1 MYNNVIA
8 TSNTAIIVNSV
19 VVLFVMEIDEV
30 IFSALDAI
38 SDKLTEH
45 AAETEEATKMK
56 KELDDKRKELERK
69 MNEELEQKRAQIAS
83 LEEEIDDQ
91 RKDLEQQR
99 AQIVSQQKEI
109 DDQRKDLEQQKAQI
123 VSQQKEIDD
132 QRKDLQMLREAVEAI
147 QESQAAVADT
157 GTEATSNI
165 ESTDWEGEGDLI
177 PLSHV
182 IVE

>member
-109 DDQRKDLEQQKAQI
+109 DDQRKDL
-123 VSQQKEIDD
+123 
-132 QRKDLQMLREAVEAI
+132 QMLREAVEAI

-157 GTEATSNI
+157 VTEATSNI

>member
-1 MYNNVIA
+1 VYNNVIA

-109 DDQRKDLEQQKAQI
+109 DDQRKDL
-123 VSQQKEIDD
+123 
-132 QRKDLQMLREAVEAI
+132 QMLREAVEAI

-157 GTEATSNI
+157 VTEATSNI